1 MPVRIATSSLTR
13 ALTRPGARAR
23 RSATAAAVA
32 TAGALVLSGC
42 SADAGLSAGVAAV
55 VDGREISVA
64 EVQEAAAQFNTL
76 PVQPANTS
84 DALTL
89 LIYGDL
95 AEEAYTEAGLP
106 PVPDAQLHEQMR
118 SGGVEEPSDSL
129 IDLYRSITHLNGI
142 GGLPPAGDADIQVNP
157 RFGSW
162 DAEAGQVIAQAPNW
176 ITDISE
182 AQN

>member
-1 MPVRIATSSLTR
+1 MI
-13 ALTRPGARAR
+13 
-23 RSATAAAVA
+23 
-32 TAGALVLSGC
+32 SGC

-64 EVQEAAAQFNTL
+64 EVHEATAQFNTL

-84 DALTL
+84 DTLTL
-89 LIYGDL
+89 LIYSDL

-106 PVPDAQLHEQMR
+106 PVPDAQLREQMR

-129 IDLYRSITHLNGI
+129 IDLYRSITHLNGL
-142 GGLPPAGDADIQVNP
+142 GGLPPAADADIQVNP

-162 DAEAGQVIAQAPNW
+162 DATAGQVIAQAPDW